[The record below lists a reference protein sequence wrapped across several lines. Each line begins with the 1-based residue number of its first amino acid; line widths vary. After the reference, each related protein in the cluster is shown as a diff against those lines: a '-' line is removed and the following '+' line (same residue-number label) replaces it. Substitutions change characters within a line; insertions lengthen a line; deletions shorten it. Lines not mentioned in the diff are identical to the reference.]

1 MKKKFER
8 IKDKMQFYK
17 DVGTKFGFN
26 PENIR
31 VNWFNKLFFKIP
43 KSVDL
48 IELENFVDTYIVYE
62 QKLEQRKKS
71 LRKKYLGL

>member
-8 IKDKMQFYK
+8 IKDKTQFYK
-17 DVGTKFGFN
+17 DVGTIFGFN

-48 IELENFVDTYIVYE
+48 IWLENVIDSYIVYE
-62 QKLEQRKKS
+62 KELEQTRKL
-71 LRKKYLGL
+71 LRKKHLGL